1 MAQIRA
7 HIWSIL
13 GRNNLVSQYTSELK
27 KIDNMKL
34 IELQALEKRLQEY
47 DRASSRKTTDES
59 IKNIR

>member
-34 IELQALEKRLQEY
+34 IEL
-47 DRASSRKTTDES
+47 
-59 IKNIR
+59 